1 MRWEYCTKMTFQ
13 KSGYSEWHSW
23 ATYRYRDYFDRLYT
37 NYLMETKSTDPEKM
51 DPTKHIL
58 TIDLA
63 IYDEVQWQKM
73 MQDVEL
79 VTSHAVLNAIEDKEL
94 RESMQDKMPRPMS
107 CGERLSHA
115 IQIDKIKIYPNASSV
130 IESRK
135 RRSILETH
143 DERVNSKHNTNEYHN
158 FYQNKEEQAHF
169 DDPEMHDAMVN
180 SHDQTWYY
188 VLADCHGQLEI
199 FKDDQT
205 KREHLLGLNAL
216 YEDLNSDM
224 LYQDSLREE
233 GLLDIP
239 ELNQKPKKG
248 MRFNVNM
255 DSDSFEETNLINEN
269 HMMEDNQRGR
279 TPTK

>member
-1 MRWEYCTKMTFQ
+1 
-13 KSGYSEWHSW
+13 
-23 ATYRYRDYFDRLYT
+23 
-37 NYLMETKSTDPEKM
+37 
-51 DPTKHIL
+51 
-58 TIDLA
+58 
-63 IYDEVQWQKM
+63 
-73 MQDVEL
+73 
-79 VTSHAVLNAIEDKEL
+79 
-94 RESMQDKMPRPMS
+94 
-107 CGERLSHA
+107 
-115 IQIDKIKIYPNASSV
+115 
-130 IESRK
+130 
-135 RRSILETH
+135 
-143 DERVNSKHNTNEYHN
+143 
-158 FYQNKEEQAHF
+158 
-169 DDPEMHDAMVN
+169 MHDAMVN

-279 TPTK
+279 APTK